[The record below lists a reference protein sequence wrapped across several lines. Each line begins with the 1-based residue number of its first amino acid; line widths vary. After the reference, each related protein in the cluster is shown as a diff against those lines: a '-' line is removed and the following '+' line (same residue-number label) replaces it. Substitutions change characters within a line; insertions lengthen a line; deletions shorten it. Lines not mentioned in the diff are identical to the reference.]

1 MPKYKVFSEPNPNS
15 LWDGEAKNHEQ
26 AINDYLNFSG
36 KFKECIPI
44 ICDPKKP
51 KKEGSL
57 KFYVLEDKKSNKEE
71 YEIFLDARE
80 NSRTEVYKNAICYEL
95 KFKNSIL

>member
-51 KKEGSL
+51 KKEGGL

-80 NSRTEVYKNAICYEL
+80 DSSTEVYKNAICYEL